1 MPVCINAVEKK
12 KAESSAKVPLDRS
25 DMVNS
30 LKASEW
36 FLEPGAL
43 RNKDAEIPYIFYSR
57 TSCSSTDI
65 NKYMENTLIKG

>member
-1 MPVCINAVEKK
+1 MCSVVLLQVTLNFKEKAMPVCINALGKK
-12 KAESSAKVPLDRS
+12 KGREISTRKVPLDRN

-43 RNKDAEIPYIFYSR
+43 RNKDAEIP
-57 TSCSSTDI
+57 
-65 NKYMENTLIKG
+65 

>member
-1 MPVCINAVEKK
+1 MCSVVLLQVTLNFKEKAMPVCINALAKK
-12 KAESSAKVPLDRS
+12 KGREISTRKVPLDRN

-43 RNKDAEIPYIFYSR
+43 RNKDAEIP
-57 TSCSSTDI
+57 
-65 NKYMENTLIKG
+65 

>member
-1 MPVCINAVEKK
+1 MPVCINAMEKK

-43 RNKDAEIPYIFYSR
+43 RNKDAEIP
-57 TSCSSTDI
+57 
-65 NKYMENTLIKG
+65 